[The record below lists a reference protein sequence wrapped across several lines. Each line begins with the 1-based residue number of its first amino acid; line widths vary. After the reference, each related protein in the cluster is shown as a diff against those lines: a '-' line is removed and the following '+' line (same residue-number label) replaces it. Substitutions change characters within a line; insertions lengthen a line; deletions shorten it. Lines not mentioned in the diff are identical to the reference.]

1 MGLADS
7 VSRLPCLRAL
17 MGQIAILL
25 SLPAQLVGA
34 AEVYWPGLLLL
45 AASPQLALLAQLGL
59 SRVREF
65 DADRLAAELTG
76 DPQGLASALAKIE
89 RACLAMSGMG
99 QSRALLLAHASGNAR
114 AHRTPAD
121 VGAWASISVATPR
134 APFFAGIRFGDAPTA
149 LAPERAVALPI
160 NRRRLMAYLDPY
172 QRPAPDRFVRRW
184 LFITACIAALMLL
197 WQFLPA
203 IEAWFSPRE
212 AAERTVMARGDLAA
226 DEKTTIELFE
236 KSRASVVYITT
247 AQLVRDVWTRN
258 VFSVPRGTGSGFIW
272 DDAGH
277 VVTNF
282 HVIQGASEATVK
294 LADGR
299 DYQAALVGTS
309 PAHDIAVLKIGVG
322 FKRPPAVPVGTS
334 ADLKVGQKVFAI
346 GNPFGLDWTLTTGI
360 VSALDR
366 SLPGEA
372 GGPAIDHL
380 IQTDAAINPGNSGG
394 PLLDSAGRLI
404 GINTAIY
411 SPSGASAGIG
421 FAVPVDTVMRVVP
434 QLIKTGKYIRPA
446 LGIEVDEQLNAR
458 LQALTGSKGVFV
470 LRVTPGSAAHR
481 AGLVGVEVTA
491 GGIVP
496 GDRVISI
503 DGIAVD
509 DVTTLQARLDDKNVG
524 DVVVLLVERAGKT
537 REMLVELQPG
547 V

>member
-1 MGLADS
+1 MAT
-7 VSRLPCLRAL
+7 
-17 MGQIAILL
+17 
-25 SLPAQLVGA
+25 
-34 AEVYWPGLLLL
+34 
-45 AASPQLALLAQLGL
+45 ASP
-59 SRVREF
+59 S
-65 DADRLAAELTG
+65 T
-76 DPQGLASALAKIE
+76 S
-89 RACLAMSGMG
+89 
-99 QSRALLLAHASGNAR
+99 
-114 AHRTPAD
+114 
-121 VGAWASISVATPR
+121 
-134 APFFAGIRFGDAPTA
+134 
-149 LAPERAVALPI
+149 
-160 NRRRLMAYLDPY
+160 
-172 QRPAPDRFVRRW
+172 RRW
-184 LFITACIAALMLL
+184 LIRSLALVALAVGCSQAIDTPAAPRDGAPRPIT
-197 WQFLPA
+197 
-203 IEAWFSPRE
+203 PRGE
-212 AAERTVMARGDLAA
+212 LGAE
-226 DEKTTIELFE
+226 EKATIDLFE
-236 KSRASVVYITT
+236 RSRESVVYITT
-247 AQLVRDVWTRN
+247 RSRVRDIWTRN
-258 VFSVPRGTGSGFIW
+258 VYSVPRGTGSGFIW

-277 VVTNF
+277 VITNY
-282 HVIQGASEATVK
+282 HVIEDASEAIVK

-299 DYQAALVGTS
+299 EFKASLVGAS
-309 PAHDIAVLKIGVG
+309 KSHDLAVLNITVPS
-322 FKRPPAVPVGTS
+322 KRPAPIPLGTS
-334 ADLKVGQKVFAI
+334 HDLRVGQKVLAI
-346 GNPFGLDWTLTTGI
+346 GNPFGLDLTLTTGI

-366 SLPGEA
+366 SL
-372 GGPAIDHL
+372 GGDDGNSSIDHL

-446 LGIEVDEQLNAR
+446 LGIEVDEQINAR